1 MKASI
6 QLKQHIGAPCT
17 PIFTVGEH
25 VVRGQLIAVPDDLG
39 ANIYASVTG
48 EIEEITESEIIISM
62 DEQQSDDYL
71 PIPKASSF
79 LEAIELAGVVGAGGA
94 GFPTH
99 VKYRTKI
106 EDGYVIANAVECEPL
121 LGHNVQ
127 FMEEHPDIIVRGLK
141 YLLEISGGKMAY
153 IALKTKYR
161 KAALALG
168 KACKNEPQVELK
180 FVSDMYPAGDER
192 VIIREL
198 LDIELKPG
206 ELPSAAKAVVSNV
219 ETIKRVVEAI
229 EQRKP
234 YIDKDITVAGRVGE
248 SKIFQDQPMGLPV
261 SHYIEEC
268 GGYIAP
274 YGEIVIGG
282 PFTGV
287 SGNPDTP
294 LTKTTGG
301 ILVAMPFPQENR
313 KIGLLACECGAEE
326 DRLRSIAE
334 AMGCEVVKTEKC
346 KRMVE
351 HNGRYR
357 CDLPGIC
364 PGQAEKILNMKQAGA
379 ETVLTS
385 SCQS

>member
-1 MKASI
+1 VKAYL
-6 QLKQHIGAPCT
+6 QLKQHVGAPCKA
-17 PIFTVGEH
+17 IVKVGEH
-25 VVRGQLIAVPDDLG
+25 VVRGQLIATPDGLG
-39 ANIYASVTG
+39 ANIHASVSG
-48 EIEEITESEIIISM
+48 EVVEVTASAMIIRM
-62 DEQQSDDYL
+62 DDTQPDDYL
-71 PIPKASSF
+71 PISETTSN
-79 LEAIELAGVVGAGGA
+79 LEAIELAGIVGAGGA

-99 VKYRTKI
+99 VKYKIKI
-106 EDGYVIANAVECEPL
+106 ESGYVIANAVECEPL
-121 LGHNVQ
+121 LGHNVK
-127 FMEEHPDIIVRGLK
+127 FMEEHPDVIVRGLK
-141 YLLEISGGKMAY
+141 YLIEISDAKMAY
-153 IALKTKYR
+153 IALKLKYR

-168 KACKNEPQVELK
+168 RACKNEPNIEVK

-198 LDIELKPG
+198 LGVELKPG
-206 ELPSAAKAVVSNV
+206 QLPSVANAIVSNV

-234 YIDKDITVAGRVGE
+234 YIEKDITVAGRVGE
-248 SKIFQDQPMGLPV
+248 SKVFENQPLGLPV
-261 SHYIEEC
+261 SYFIEAS
-268 GGYIAP
+268 GGYIEP

-282 PFTGV
+282 PFTGI
-287 SGNPDTP
+287 SGHQDTP

-301 ILVAMPFPQENR
+301 ILVAMPFPQEKK

-326 DRLRSIAE
+326 DRLREIAE
-334 AMGCEVVKTEKC
+334 AMGSEVVLTETC
-346 KRMVE
+346 KRMVK

-364 PGQAEKILNMKQAGA
+364 PGQAEKILKMKQAGA

>member
-1 MKASI
+1 MKANI
-6 QLKQHIGAPCT
+6 QLRQHIGVPCT
-17 PIFTVGEH
+17 PVLSVGEH
-25 VVRGQLIAVPDDLG
+25 VVRGQLIAVPDGLG
-39 ANIYASVTG
+39 VNIHASVSG
-48 EIEEITESEIIISM
+48 VIEEMTASEIIIRM
-62 DEQQSDDYL
+62 DEQQSSDYL
-71 PIPKASSF
+71 PIPKTNSN
-79 LEAIELAGVVGAGGA
+79 LEAIEFAGVVGAGGA

-99 VKYRTKI
+99 VKYKTKV
-106 EDGYVIANAVECEPL
+106 EDGFVIANAVECEPL
-121 LGHNVQ
+121 LGHNVE
-127 FMEEHPDIIVRGLK
+127 FMEEHADVIVRGLN
-141 YLLEISGGKMAY
+141 YLLEISGGKIAY

-161 KAALALG
+161 KAAFALG
-168 KACKNEPQVELK
+168 KACKIHPKIEVK

-192 VIIREL
+192 VIVREL
-198 LDIELKPG
+198 LGIELEPG
-206 ELPSAAKAVVSNV
+206 ELPSAANAVVSNI

-234 YIDKDITVAGRVGE
+234 FIDKDITVAGRVRAP
-248 SKIFQDQPMGLPV
+248 KVFQDQPIGLTV
-261 SHYIEEC
+261 SHYIKIC
-268 GGYIAP
+268 GDYIAP

-301 ILVAMPFPQENR
+301 FLVAMPFPQENR
-313 KIGLLACECGAEE
+313 KIGLLACECGAGE
-326 DRLRSIAE
+326 DRLRFIAE
-334 AMGCEVVKTEKC
+334 AMGCEVVKTLKC
-346 KRMVE
+346 KRMVA

-364 PGQAEKILNMKQAGA
+364 PGQADKILDMKQAGA